1 MPRKTWV
8 RTLRFR
14 ALAASATLLFLSVT
28 AMRGYCPMSA
38 PSAASKRIAGA
49 HDCCKTGLSGQTPSC
64 CHADTAPNTVAT
76 LKSAAA
82 AATLPAVFIR
92 FAPVT
97 APAPSTIAAVPS
109 VSSHSPPLTVL
120 RI

>member
-1 MPRKTWV
+1 MPRKAWV

-14 ALAASATLLFLSVT
+14 AVAASATLLFLSVI

-38 PSAASKRIAGA
+38 PPAASKRMAGA
-49 HDCCKTGLSGQTPSC
+49 HDCCKTGLSGQTPGC
-64 CHADTAPNTVAT
+64 CHADTAPNMVAT
-76 LKSAAA
+76 LKSASA

-97 APAPSTIAAVPS
+97 APTRSTIAAGPS
-109 VSSHSPPLTVL
+109 VSSHGPPQTVL